1 MQLSWLLQKRWSLE
15 AAGGGGGGFKL
26 PTPLPLEQKKDKERI
41 KNLRPFEG
49 RVP

>member
-15 AAGGGGGGFKL
+15 AAGGGGGFKL
-26 PTPLPLEQKKDKERI
+26 PTPLPLEQKKDKEKI